1 MGAGAASPAR
11 LPRLVPLSAGE
22 GVPLGSLGLPGWVW
36 GCPGA
41 LAVQPAASPAV
52 TPLRE
57 ASVFLV
63 GCFPHKGK
71 MKALRLLRE
80 L

>member
-1 MGAGAASPAR
+1 M
-11 LPRLVPLSAGE
+11 
-22 GVPLGSLGLPGWVW
+22 GWVW

-71 MKALRLLRE
+71 MKALQLLRE